1 MSETHQ
7 PSWFAPCERH
17 LAAIHEKIDRLD
29 EAIRGN
35 GKPGL
40 GLRVDR
46 LEQAGRRTSTLL
58 WLVLGALVTSLT
70 GILVAWALGVT
81 P

>member
-1 MSETHQ
+1 MSKTVK
-7 PSWFAPCERH
+7 PGWFAPCERH
-17 LAAIHEKIDRLD
+17 LSAIHEKIDRLD

-40 GLRVDR
+40 LLRVDR
-46 LEQAGRRTSTLL
+46 LEQAGRRTSTLV
-58 WLVLGALVTSLT
+58 WMVVGALVTSVA
-70 GILVAWALGVT
+70 GILVAWALGVR